1 MIDKI
6 KKSESGFTM
15 QDLMIAILI
24 IMLFVG
30 IVASLMY
37 SVYKI
42 NAETSLMMEA
52 SAYAVEL
59 LEDIDK
65 IAYEEVDA
73 NLESIYDRSLPA
85 GFNVDLEITNYGE
98 EQNLQDVIKIVKLTI
113 SYEFL
118 GNTSN
123 VSVTKLKIKEI
134 WKEFNIF
141 IWNMLKTKKEL
152 PYYH

>member
-24 IMLFVG
+24 IMLLVG

-85 GFNVDLEITNYGE
+85 GFNVDLEITNYRE

-134 WKEFNIF
+134 
-141 IWNMLKTKKEL
+141 
-152 PYYH
+152 

>member
-134 WKEFNIF
+134 
-141 IWNMLKTKKEL
+141 
-152 PYYH
+152 